1 MQELPPEHID
11 DDFTARAAACILFV
25 SFLQGTCA
33 AVNYSRIHTIFMGMT
48 MSLALLF
55 IVIAFIV
62 DVILFNLIGE
72 RIRADGYSA
81 HLGSATWMT
90 LAALI
95 LVVLGIGA
103 AGCGAFGYYDDDWD
117 FGGYYH

>member
-1 MQELPPEHID
+1 
-11 DDFTARAAACILFV
+11 
-25 SFLQGTCA
+25 
-33 AVNYSRIHTIFMGMT
+33 MGMT

-55 IVIAFIV
+55 IIIAFAV

-95 LVVLGIGA
+95 ITFLGICA
-103 AGCGAFGYYDDDWD
+103 SGCGAFGDYHDDWFHD
-117 FGGYYH
+117 GYGFGYRRRHRRRGRSRSSSYSY

>member
-1 MQELPPEHID
+1 
-11 DDFTARAAACILFV
+11 
-25 SFLQGTCA
+25 
-33 AVNYSRIHTIFMGMT
+33 MGMT

-55 IVIAFIV
+55 IIIAFAV
-62 DVILFNLIGE
+62 DVILFNLIGQ

-95 LVVLGIGA
+95 IAFLGICLSGWCA
-103 AGCGAFGYYDDDWD
+103 CIGDYDDDWFRD
-117 FGGYYH
+117 GYGFGYGRRSRRHRRSY